1 MIMSWNDILKIAETK
16 VGLCAARNCVNNE
29 NGQCTLEYIT
39 VGPKGNCT
47 KYQEDSE
54 YSRGQQSLIDRTR
67 RMSNQTP
74 APLGGES
81 TYEEV

>member
-29 NGQCTLEYIT
+29 AGQCTLEYIT

-47 KYQEDSE
+47 KYQ
-54 YSRGQQSLIDRTR
+54 
-67 RMSNQTP
+67 
-74 APLGGES
+74 
-81 TYEEV
+81 

>member
-1 MIMSWNDILKIAETK
+1 MMMSWNDILKIAETK

-29 NGQCTLEYIT
+29 VGQCTLEYIT

-47 KYQEDSE
+47 KYQKDSE

-67 RMSNQTP
+67 RMSNQSP

-81 TYEEV
+81 FYEEV